1 MPVTPAPPGDGAGD
15 AALQEFTQTLFDH
28 MTDLTSWWVRRMAAV
43 GEPVHEKLTL
53 LWHNHFA
60 PSAQKVP
67 AAEWM
72 GKQNQM
78 LRTLKLG
85 DFHTLA

>member
-1 MPVTPAPPGDGAGD
+1 VSAQSP
-15 AALQEFTQTLFDH
+15 
-28 MTDLTSWWVRRMAAV
+28 RRIATARLSRRVAAV
-43 GEPVHEKLTL
+43 EQPVHEKLTL

-60 PSAQKVP
+60 TSARKVRV
-67 AAEWM
+67 AAYM
-72 GKQNQM
+72 AAQNQK